1 MVQLQLDDGNVF
13 WEISAGVRNAHVE
26 AGQTATL
33 ALCFDYH
40 RSLLFNTG

>member
-1 MVQLQLDDGNVF
+1 
-13 WEISAGVRNAHVE
+13 VE